1 MGELIKVE
9 DEELLAILEDLSD
22 LEFEL
27 EQEIEIVQQR
37 QEAARLE
44 MELQQMEKE
53 RTKAE
58 NIQIAIEKIKEAS
71 VKKMYIKVF
80 TSDGCAKSL
89 LVDETMT
96 VGHVTRILSEKNL
109 VHLNPLWALVEL
121 SPELHVE
128 LWSRKLS
135 IYNCQVGKIQIM
147 LAPGS
152 EIKKK

>member
-1 MGELIKVE
+1 M
-9 DEELLAILEDLSD
+9 SD

-27 EQEIEIVQQR
+27 EQEIEIVHQR
-37 QEAARLE
+37 QESARLE

-53 RTKAE
+53 RIKAE

-96 VGHVTRILSEKNL
+96 VG
-109 VHLNPLWALVEL
+109 
-121 SPELHVE
+121 
-128 LWSRKLS
+128 
-135 IYNCQVGKIQIM
+135 
-147 LAPGS
+147 
-152 EIKKK
+152 

>member
-96 VGHVTRILSEKNL
+96 VG
-109 VHLNPLWALVEL
+109 
-121 SPELHVE
+121 
-128 LWSRKLS
+128 
-135 IYNCQVGKIQIM
+135 
-147 LAPGS
+147 
-152 EIKKK
+152 